1 MNKKELKNVVNKYV
15 EENYKDFIELKP
27 KVKEIDTEIET
38 FQKRLK
44 IKAKP
49 VKQKLYSFVYVKDEK
64 PFKKILKLTVDENG
78 TIIKVV
84 ASR

>member
-1 MNKKELKNVVNKYV
+1 MNKKELKNIVNEYV
-15 EENYKDFIELKP
+15 EKNYKEFFELKP
-27 KVKEIDTEIET
+27 KIKEIDTDIES

-78 TIIKVV
+78 SIIKVV